1 MSLHRRRL
9 RQPALP
15 SIGIGDMPPGVLAK
29 ILLGVATEFVPTYAA
44 ASYAQVCRLPATGG
58 GVTKNTKRPPPSAIA
73 PRYTHGHSIAD
84 SDCAHVPME
93 VGT

>member
-44 ASYAQVCRLPATGG
+44 ASYAQVSCRARAVESL
-58 GVTKNTKRPPPSAIA
+58 SAHRHRQSLQDILTVIA
-73 PRYTHGHSIAD
+73 
-84 SDCAHVPME
+84 E
-93 VGT
+93 L